1 MDILELRIMFERFV
15 KQIVVQISTGRFSRR
30 LHRPP
35 LPDRPRTPQHLC
47 FVAVAV
53 AKRVCS
59 VPHTEKKRKYSDVGA
74 EKKTKAL
81 LTVSVS

>member
-15 KQIVVQISTGRFSRR
+15 KQSVVQISSGRFSRR
-30 LHRPP
+30 LGRP
-35 LPDRPRTPQHLC
+35 PDRPRTPRHLC
-47 FVAVAV
+47 FVAVAA

-59 VPHTEKKRKYSDVGA
+59 TPHTEKKRKYSDVGA
-74 EKKTKAL
+74 EKKTKAV